1 MGVKCVIRTY
11 KSGRV
16 IEKSKFYVDERVKVR
31 RGRVKGNTGA
41 AKRDANARAAVKACA
56 RTLNCN
62 ADCHDVL
69 VTCKYTDGWL
79 GEFSGLDEQGK
90 RVTDWKRQDEL
101 TAKAL
106 RKFRTALRK
115 RGVELRA
122 LWVHS
127 EIDGETGRPVR
138 PHVHIVLM
146 GGGVE
151 FRDGEW
157 WIGEKTVTELWGMG
171 STYTEPLHEQ
181 VDYTPLAV
189 YLLRQAR
196 RGENVKSYSCTRNLK
211 KPEISEQVVTTA
223 GAMKA
228 PARALLLESGEYNIE
243 TGCHY
248 IRYLA
253 PEKKSVGGRENNVL
267 HERRNR

>member
-11 KSGRV
+11 KRGRV

-31 RGRVKGNTGA
+31 RGKVKGNTGA

-62 ADCHDVL
+62 ANCRDVL
-69 VTCKYTDGWL
+69 VKGSYSEEWL
-79 GEFSGLDEQGK
+79 WEFSALDEKGK
-90 RVTDWKRQDEL
+90 RITDWKKQDRL
-101 TAKAL
+101 TAAAL
-106 RKFRTALRK
+106 RKIRTALRK
-115 RGVELRA
+115 QGVEMRA

-127 EIDGETGRPVR
+127 EIDGESGRPVR

-146 GGGVE
+146 GGGVI

-157 WIGEKTVTELWGMG
+157 WIGEKTITELWGMG
-171 STYTEPLHEQ
+171 STYTEPLHDQ

-196 RGENVKSYSCTRNLK
+196 RGENVKKYSCTRNLK
-211 KPEISEQVVTTA
+211 KPEITEQVVTTA

-253 PEKKSVGGRENNVL
+253 PEHKNGGGTKR
-267 HERRNR
+267 HTERRNR

>member
-16 IEKSKFYVDERVKVR
+16 IEKSKFFVDDRVKVR
-31 RGRVKGNTGA
+31 RGKVKGNTGA

-69 VTCKYTDGWL
+69 VTGKYNDEWL
-79 GEFSGLDEQGK
+79 GRFSSWEEQDK
-90 RVTDWKRQDEL
+90 L

-106 RKFRTALRK
+106 RRFRTALRK
-115 RGVELRA
+115 QGVEMRA
-122 LWVHS
+122 LWVSS
-127 EIDGETGRPVR
+127 EIDGESGRPVR

-146 GGGVE
+146 GGGVI

-157 WIGEKTVTELWGMG
+157 WIGEKTITELWGMG
-171 STYTEPLHEQ
+171 STYTEPLHDQ

-196 RGENVKSYSCTRNLK
+196 RGENVKKYSCTRNLK

-253 PEKKSVGGRENNVL
+253 PETKGVGGRQGKTSS
-267 HERRNR
+267 ERRNR

>member
-11 KSGRV
+11 RSGRV
-16 IEKSKFYVDERVKVR
+16 IEKSKFWINERTKVR
-31 RGRVKGNTGA
+31 KGKVKGSTGA
-41 AKRDANARAAVKACA
+41 AKKDANARAAVKQLA

-62 ADCHDVL
+62 CDKRDVL
-69 VTCKYTDGWL
+69 VTCKYTDEWL
-79 GEFSGLDEQGK
+79 GQFSTWEEQDKLTGK
-90 RVTDWKRQDEL
+90 FLRRMRN
-101 TAKAL
+101 AL
-106 RKFRTALRK
+106 KKEGA
-115 RGVELRA
+115 ELRA
-122 LWVHS
+122 VIVPS
-127 EIDGETGRPVR
+127 EMDGETGRKVR

-146 GGGVE
+146 GGGVI

-157 WIGEKTVTELWGMG
+157 WIGEKTITELWGMG
-171 STYTEPLHEQ
+171 STYTEPLHDQ

-196 RGENVKSYSCTRNLK
+196 RGENVKKYSCTRNLK
-211 KPEISEQVVTTA
+211 KPEITEQVVTTA

-253 PEKKSVGGRENNVL
+253 PEHKNGGRTKRNT
-267 HERRNR
+267 ERKNR